1 MSIIFLSGIY
11 YTLKYPRTS
20 EWTVYYFTDSQTD
33 VVLFAGNYFNENPL
47 YAENI
52 LLVENQGGKYI
63 HFLYALIQVENLEK
77 IYYTFDYNSSYYLN
91 YTKYIEFKGDIEF
104 MNVSFVL
111 FNVKFTDAD
120 FQTNLYS
127 DFSILYRNEDDW
139 IFAELK

>member
-1 MSIIFLSGIY
+1 LVWIKLRGIKIIIEKKSIKRITNAFLMMSIIFLSGIY

-91 YTKYIEFKGDIEF
+91 YTKYIEF
-104 MNVSFVL
+104 N
-111 FNVKFTDAD
+111 
-120 FQTNLYS
+120 
-127 DFSILYRNEDDW
+127 
-139 IFAELK
+139 